1 MPCAVRGVQAG
12 RAGPEDELHRAREG
26 VLGAKQAAEAW
37 QEVPPVGAVV
47 GRVAEQVVQVLVAG
61 HKRHGVAPAPASGGV
76 GAGQEVHFCVHLVFF
91 RCVVILKAQLYS
103 ALMLPSKIFN
113 PIVFILAA
121 VVVAFVCVSVAL
133 YSVSTP
139 ALPTMFPYIAR
150 TNCPR
155 PVTHGGPEVVVFI
168 PTPIQWSDRRKRV
181 LKQFRREMRLFRNVH
196 LMFVVGTRDGGLL
209 EFEAPEITGMHHE
222 IAMQAQ
228 RPHIQYLLT
237 ECRDMGDE
245 PRNANGTS
253 STTCKVY
260 EALRHITTVYE
271 KTPPRFVWRGADDA
285 YVDLGVFRKYVA
297 PALQTC
303 RLFAGRMRFP
313 TVGGEPDL
321 ELSTEHP
328 ELYSL
333 YGLEK
338 FGKYL
343 VGMSF
348 YMSWDVALFIGQSQ
362 IPPRHTWCED
372 IMVSHWL
379 LFYDIDIVD
388 IHMAIPLVHMIHADG
403 EMASWSNTEH
413 KVLVAHRMN
422 EAQWRALHHRP
433 VGSESTRYL
442 LAH

>member
-1 MPCAVRGVQAG
+1 
-12 RAGPEDELHRAREG
+12 
-26 VLGAKQAAEAW
+26 
-37 QEVPPVGAVV
+37 
-47 GRVAEQVVQVLVAG
+47 
-61 HKRHGVAPAPASGGV
+61 
-76 GAGQEVHFCVHLVFF
+76 
-91 RCVVILKAQLYS
+91 
-103 ALMLPSKIFN
+103 MLPSKSFN
-113 PIVFILAA
+113 SVILILAA
-121 VVVAFVCVSVAL
+121 MVVAFVCVSAVL
-133 YSVSTP
+133 YPILTP
-139 ALPTMFPYIAR
+139 APPTMSPHIAR
-150 TNCPR
+150 ANCPR
-155 PVTHGGPEVVVFI
+155 PVTSGGPELVIFI
-168 PTPIQWSDRRKRV
+168 PTPIEWSYRRQLV
-181 LKQFRREMRLFRNVH
+181 LKQFRREMHLFRNTH
-196 LMFVVGTRDGGLL
+196 LIFVVGTREGGSL
-209 EFEAPEITGMHHE
+209 EFEIPGITGMHHE
-222 IAMQAQ
+222 IAMQTQ
-228 RPHIQYLLT
+228 LPHIQYLLT
-237 ECRDMGDE
+237 KCRDMGDE

-285 YVDLGVFRKYVA
+285 YLDLGVFRKYVM

-303 RLFAGRMRFP
+303 RIFAGRVRFP
-313 TVGGEPDL
+313 TVGDDHDL
-321 ELSTEHP
+321 ELSTDHP

-348 YMSWDVALFIGQSQ
+348 YMSWDVALFIGQSH
-362 IPPRHTWCED
+362 IPPRQTWIED

-403 EMASWSNTEH
+403 EVASWSNTEH

-422 EAQWRALHHRP
+422 EAQWHALHHRP

-442 LAH
+442 LAN